1 MGDTKDPTNC
11 NFHREHFKNS
21 TGVSGYS
28 LGFSGTK
35 PKSCCFSFPIFI
47 TVYIYIYD
55 IYIILVGGFK
65 HLLFSIL
72 YGMSSF
78 PLTLIFFKMVK
89 TTNQYIYIIMIIY
102 IYINYIPIIS
112 ITLKLLVFPNGPALR
127 LAVIYFCLTGRV
139 LEWKQVLKPLKR
151 QAARAASPFG
161 GFEKSRDDMIHH
173 DTVDGCE
180 ILHHHLG
187 WNPINNGM
195 FTTYELAIRISQP
208 STVWHELGQRCTL

>member
-47 TVYIYIYD
+47 TVYIYDD

-89 TTNQYIYIIMIIY
+89 TTNQYIYNYDY
-102 IYINYIPIIS
+102 IYIS
-112 ITLKLLVFPNGPALR
+112 ITSLLYQLLLNCWCSPTAQHFGLQWFIFVWQAECSSGSKSWSLWRGKLREQRVHLAALKKAEMTWYIMILWMVAKSCTTTLV
-127 LAVIYFCLTGRV
+127 
-139 LEWKQVLKPLKR
+139 E
-151 QAARAASPFG
+151 
-161 GFEKSRDDMIHH
+161 
-173 DTVDGCE
+173 
-180 ILHHHLG
+180 
-187 WNPINNGM
+187 
-195 FTTYELAIRISQP
+195 
-208 STVWHELGQRCTL
+208 TL

>member
-1 MGDTKDPTNC
+1 MTRDITIYPGWWFGSFF
-11 NFHREHFKNS
+11 FH
-21 TGVSGYS
+21 
-28 LGFSGTK
+28 
-35 PKSCCFSFPIFI
+35 FI
-47 TVYIYIYD
+47 
-55 IYIILVGGFK
+55 
-65 HLLFSIL
+65 

-89 TTNQYIYIIMIIY
+89 TTNQYIYNYDY
-102 IYINYIPIIS
+102 IYIS
-112 ITLKLLVFPNGPALR
+112 ITSLLYQLLLNCWCSPALR

-173 DTVDGCE
+173 DTVDVCE

-187 WNPINNGM
+187 
-195 FTTYELAIRISQP
+195 
-208 STVWHELGQRCTL
+208 